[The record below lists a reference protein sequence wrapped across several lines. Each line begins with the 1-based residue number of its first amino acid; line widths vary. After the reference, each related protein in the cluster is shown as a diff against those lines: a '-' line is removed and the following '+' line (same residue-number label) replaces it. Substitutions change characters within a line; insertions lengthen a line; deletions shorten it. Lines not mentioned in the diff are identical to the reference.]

1 MISMCVTEEGK
12 TIARTALAAFG
23 GKPSVAKYWDNEK
36 NNSIDIL
43 QCSNSP
49 QAGIVAYSTIGLSNY
64 NIGFVVNDVNLRIE
78 LVGACDSR
86 FDFFSNIL
94 ATCAFNIINSNY
106 ACFPGTMFTNVI
118 SMYDSEM
125 LLKHILFVTPFL
137 WDAKLK
143 TLNLVDKK
151 VAWLLAV
158 PISNEEYNYARQ
170 EGTDNL
176 ETMLEEKQVDI
187 FDLHRSSIF

>member
-1 MISMCVTEEGK
+1 MK
-12 TIARTALAAFG
+12 RPWLRRLA
-23 GKPSVAKYWDNEK
+23 VLHYVHYLNY
-36 NNSIDIL
+36 
-43 QCSNSP
+43 CH
-49 QAGIVAYSTIGLSNY
+49 YY